1 MFCCLIVTERAPPT
15 VNGQGT
21 KEEKEA
27 GSAEHISEGAE
38 QMTVREFGDSS
49 VEMAANTVDDEVKKL
64 AEEEAAAPADEEAA
78 EKQSN
83 DLDEHIPADEG
94 GHDEDST
101 KGDDVST
108 NADITTAGRR
118 TSASQESDNEDG
130 SVGSREKHRR
140 GAADDNGYGD
150 DDAESDDRS
159 EERARNDI
167 AREIA
172 SADAGGTADST
183 TEEEED
189 SKGAAISSIQ
199 LSRQEPSGNGSGPAV
214 PLSVQTALPA
224 VDNLPSP
231 VDGDASSL
239 TNKLERSLGPIAP
252 ILREVFVDFAAF
264 LAKTLLGSHGQEI
277 LGSGRFLILHT

>member
-27 GSAEHISEGAE
+27 GSAEHAGDSVE
-38 QMTVREFGDSS
+38 QTTVHEYGDSS
-49 VEMAANTVDDEVKKL
+49 VETAANTVDDEVKQKL
-64 AEEEAAAPADEEAA
+64 TEEEAAAPADEEVA

-83 DLDEHIPADEG
+83 DLDEHVPADEG

-101 KGDDVST
+101 KGDDVSG
-108 NADITTAGRR
+108 NADITTAGQRA
-118 TSASQESDNEDG
+118 SASQESDNEEG
-130 SVGSREKHRR
+130 SVGSREEQRR

-189 SKGAAISSIQ
+189 AKGAGISSIQ
-199 LSRQEPSGNGSGPAV
+199 LSRQENSGNGSGPAV

-239 TNKLERSLGPIAP
+239 TSKLERSLGPIAP

-277 LGSGRFLILHT
+277 LGSGG